1 MDIKHQS
8 LVLDINETRNYTL
21 IKACQGDQKSR
32 YIDCTLTQNGSVLSL
47 TSNYRAIV
55 KASIN
60 NEVKAINSCTI
71 DTTSQVIVVELT
83 SVMLDTPGVLNCE
96 ITVQDG
102 QQIVTS
108 QAFAVQ
114 VRQSTVANETEIKK
128 SKEYGALVDALNSIA
143 DVESKADKVQ
153 GLVDNIDRLESAD
166 RLKHLAEHG
175 RFNFSATFTSDGVI
189 KKTTS
194 ASILQSGDFATGQN
208 DIGTAYVSNA
218 VTKIGSGTFSNC
230 TSLTT
235 IYVDNK
241 RSKNIVPDTAK
252 DSKTRVIYS
261 DDDNFLSVNEL
272 LASAIKSLKKQVNAD
287 KSDWENRATSIE
299 TQHKTDVQALTD
311 KANSIVEQANTDR
324 QNFNKS
330 VDEINTKLETP
341 LADIES
347 LKADKLDKADF
358 NSYKTATDKAFAS
371 NLTLINQNAI
381 KVATDKSTSIVL
393 NDSSDCNIVDLKLYN
408 TQANLYMCGKN
419 LADFNTYFA
428 KAQAWTTTGSTGST
442 VITRDTINKTI
453 SFNSINST
461 GRSGINVGWNNSGVP
476 ISLLLG
482 KTITI
487 SVDVSSTDD
496 CKFFLCNSCDNYK
509 KIYVNTTAN
518 KVSRVAL
525 TTKMPSDVSSIKDT
539 SILLHVDSSMTTVT
553 LSNFQIE
560 LSSTATDYENYKESQ
575 TVTNTTDM
583 STVHTYYPTTTII
596 SDSDFEVTYIADPKN
611 YIDNKILE
619 VATALVAS
627 ESEVM

>member
-1 MDIKHQS
+1 MSYKKVGWEDSPSSNTPILSVSLNQMDDGI
-8 LVLDINETRNYTL
+8 E
-21 IKACQGDQKSR
+21 KANKG
-32 YIDCTLTQNGSVLSL
+32 
-47 TSNYRAIV
+47 IV
-55 KASIN
+55 FS
-60 NEVKAINSCTI
+60 
-71 DTTSQVIVVELT
+71 
-83 SVMLDTPGVLNCE
+83 
-96 ITVQDG
+96 
-102 QQIVTS
+102 
-108 QAFAVQ
+108 
-114 VRQSTVANETEIKK
+114 
-128 SKEYGALVDALNSIA
+128 Y
-143 DVESKADKVQ
+143 
-153 GLVDNIDRLESAD
+153 
-166 RLKHLAEHG
+166 
-175 RFNFSATFTSDGVI
+175 SATFTADNVLKNTRQTDALGV
-189 KKTTS
+189 
-194 ASILQSGDFATGQN
+194 GDFATSQT
-208 DIGTAYVSNA
+208 DITTAYVSNA

-230 TSLTT
+230 TSLKT
-235 IYVDNK
+235 IYIDNTVGNVEIV
-241 RSKNIVPDTAK
+241 SGAVPDGV
-252 DSKTRVIYS
+252 SIVYS
-261 DDDNFLSVNEL
+261 NDDNFINVNEL
-272 LASAIKSLKKQVNAD
+272 LASAIKSLKQQVSAD
-287 KSDWENRATSIE
+287 KFAWESRATSIE
-299 TQHKTDVQALTD
+299 AQHKTDVQALTD

-341 LADIES
+341 IADIES

-358 NSYKTATDKAFAS
+358 NSYKTSNDNAVNSKVDTTDFNTYKTATDKAIADNTKS
-371 NLTLINQNAI
+371 IKANTTAIDKCVTDIANNSALISKNQIN
-381 KVATDKSTSIVL
+381 VTTDKSTSIVL

-419 LADFNTYFA
+419 FADFNTYFA

-518 KVSRVAL
+518 KVSRVVL